1 MKKHT
6 GSKSQNILDMIRAR
20 QQDTTYNEPTGPTTE
35 DWKSFKTKFVETLG
49 GETVKQG
56 TAKTNKELLNYIK
69 DSTDDDKMPR
79 ITQKERMTL
88 RKFLANLDD

>member
-1 MKKHT
+1 
-6 GSKSQNILDMIRAR
+6 MIRAR
-20 QQDTTYNEPTGPTTE
+20 QQNTPFNEPTGPTTE

-79 ITQKERMTL
+79 STQKEQMTL